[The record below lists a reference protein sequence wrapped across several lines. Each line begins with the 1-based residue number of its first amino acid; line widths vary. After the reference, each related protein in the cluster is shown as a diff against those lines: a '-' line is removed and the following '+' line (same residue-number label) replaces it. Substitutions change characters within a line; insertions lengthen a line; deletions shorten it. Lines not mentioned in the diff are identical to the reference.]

1 MIISTRAMIVE
12 RKKSL
17 PQFRNGLASESADIL
32 KFFLSVSGTQTVLD
46 NQARFLATFP
56 LAGKKKEAKEVFER
70 IQK

>member
-46 NQARFLATFP
+46 N
-56 LAGKKKEAKEVFER
+56 
-70 IQK
+70 